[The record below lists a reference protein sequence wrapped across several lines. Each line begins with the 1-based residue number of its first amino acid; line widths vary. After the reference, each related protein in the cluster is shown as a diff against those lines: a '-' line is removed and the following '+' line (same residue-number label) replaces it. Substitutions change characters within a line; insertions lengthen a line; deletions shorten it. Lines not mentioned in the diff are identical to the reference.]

1 MAATTFDRARRR
13 RAYRRF
19 GSLLGRRGP
28 ADLLPLDEATQ
39 RLRPFA
45 RRSLGL
51 QTIPVA
57 QIVGTDSRGA
67 DFDRDFLPR
76 RPGDRPSL
84 ARRRGGV
91 PRGRFPPIA
100 VYQLGEAYFIIDGH
114 HRVAIARQRG
124 IETID
129 AEVTALTARWHLP
142 ADADLVELV
151 HAEQER
157 IFMDDSGLGAARPD
171 AHIRFCKPAG
181 YLELIENVQI
191 HGYHL
196 MLDAG
201 RALTREEIAADWYDQ
216 VYLPSV
222 DAIRAENLHELHP
235 GQTDADFF
243 LCVYYR
249 RREPLSRGGLR
260 PTLGDGSPHGRRCPA
275 GTRAGQAHARRS
287 RLAFCASALLYQRPE
302 GPLWRG
308 GRAVE
313 CGGLENRFGPLGPT
327 RVRISPPP

>member
-1 MAATTFDRARRR
+1 MAGTTFDRARRR

-19 GSLLGRRGP
+19 GSLLGRRRRGP
-28 ADLLPLDEATQ
+28 SDLLPLDEATK

-45 RRSLGL
+45 RRHLGL
-51 QTIPVA
+51 QAIPVA

-76 RPGDRPSL
+76 RPQIGPRWRNVEEAFPE
-84 ARRRGGV
+84 GG
-91 PRGRFPPIA
+91 FPPIA

-114 HRVAIARQRG
+114 HRVAIARQRRV
-124 IETID
+124 ETID
-129 AEVTALTARWHLP
+129 AEVTELTARWHLP
-142 ADADLVELV
+142 ADADLVELI

-196 MLDAG
+196 MLNAG
-201 RALTREEIAADWYDQ
+201 RALTREEIAGDWYDD

-222 DAIRAENLHELHP
+222 EAIRAENLHDLHP

-249 RREPLSRGGLR
+249 RRELYPEVGCVPLTETARRMAEDARRG
-260 PTLGDGSPHGRRCPA
+260 HGRLGRMFRPA
-275 GTRAGQAHARRS
+275 A
-287 RLAFCASALLYQRPE
+287 
-302 GPLWRG
+302 
-308 GRAVE
+308 
-313 CGGLENRFGPLGPT
+313 
-327 RVRISPPP
+327 

>member
-1 MAATTFDRARRR
+1 MASNTFDRARRR
-13 RAYRRF
+13 LAYRRL
-19 GSLLGRRGP
+19 GSLLGRGGRSE
-28 ADLLPLDEATQ
+28 LLPLDEATR

-45 RRSLGL
+45 RRDLGL
-51 QTIPVA
+51 QPIPVA

-76 RPGDRPSL
+76 RPEIGPRW
-84 ARRRGGV
+84 RGVEQAFPEG
-91 PRGRFPPIA
+91 GFPPII
-100 VYQLGEAYFIIDGH
+100 VYKLGDAYFIVDGH

-129 AEVTALTARWHLP
+129 AQVIELTARWHLP
-142 ADADLVELV
+142 ADADLVELI

-171 AHIRFCKPAG
+171 AHIRFCKPVG

-196 MLDAG
+196 MIDAD
-201 RALTREEIAADWYDQ
+201 RPLSREEIAGNWYDE

-222 DAIRAENLHELHP
+222 EAIRAENLHEVHP
-235 GQTDADFF
+235 GLNDADFF

-249 RREPLSRGGLR
+249 RRQLYPEVGCVPLSE
-260 PTLGDGSPHGRRCPA
+260 T
-275 GTRAGQAHARRS
+275 ARRMREDARRGRG
-287 RLAFCASALLYQRPE
+287 RLDRFF
-302 GPLWRG
+302 
-308 GRAVE
+308 RAAA
-313 CGGLENRFGPLGPT
+313 
-327 RVRISPPP
+327 